1 MSENKD
7 TKFQF
12 LINILNKSRFALM
25 SDQTL
30 RTTYNK
36 REKNN
41 SPIEQELNNELAR
54 RFPDY
59 NPKTQTFGNQYAQ
72 TPKRIM
78 ATAPDTQKIVIDVEA
93 EPKQPDILNSNM
105 IIDTTGP
112 EIHVHVQHLQ
122 SAPDG
127 TTYNDIYVNGQKI
140 LHNHANTNIK
150 LLCDDTVLAIGGNI
164 TNNNNFPARRIWM
177 IYDTNMKSRV
187 PMQRQSFSDYYI
199 HAKGI
204 TLTPDFVK
212 LELSNRITVL
222 LETERMKKIAGLRRF
237 KLENER

>member
-12 LINILNKSRFALM
+12 LINILNKNRFALM

-36 REKNN
+36 RKKNN

-59 NPKTQTFGNQYAQ
+59 NPKTQIFGNQYAQ
-72 TPKRIM
+72 TPKRMM

-93 EPKQPDILNSNM
+93 EPEQPDILNSNM
-105 IIDTTGP
+105 IIDTT
-112 EIHVHVQHLQ
+112 
-122 SAPDG
+122 G

-212 LELSNRITVL
+212 LELSNKITVL